1 MEKENISSNYEKKT
15 MFNQYQIKIISQI
28 DSILLSI
35 DNSYNIFESIFNL
48 EDFDSLKSFISNITI
63 REIIDYISKLID
75 EKKIKI
81 KENE

>member
-35 DNSYNIFESIFNL
+35 DNSYNIFESSFNL
-48 EDFDSLKSFISNITI
+48 EDFDSLKSFI
-63 REIIDYISKLID
+63 
-75 EKKIKI
+75 
-81 KENE
+81 